1 MRKTNH
7 PQRNPSRRNN
17 HDSLNV
23 SSLPGLPAK
32 QPATPV
38 IIGRIARPIGIQ
50 GEIKVYSISHEPNRF
65 TGMREITVR
74 LNERHRRLSVLNTK
88 RTGQFFRL
96 TIEGINNPEEAAIL
110 SGCEIVIDESER
122 LKLPDDEYYVDDLVG
137 MRAVA
142 DDGTEL
148 GFIQEVMHQD
158 HHDLWVI
165 EGQFGEIL
173 VPAIKEFILE
183 IDLNR
188 HCTVI
193 RRIEGLWAEK

>member
-1 MRKTNH
+1 MI
-7 PQRNPSRRNN
+7 
-17 HDSLNV
+17 
-23 SSLPGLPAK
+23 SSLPGQPAK

-38 IIGRIARPIGIQ
+38 IIGRIARPVGVR
-50 GEIKVYSISHEPNRF
+50 GEVKVYSESHEPDRF
-65 TGMREITVR
+65 TGLNEITVR
-74 LNERHRRLSVLNTK
+74 LNESYRRLSVLNTR
-88 RTGQFFRL
+88 RTGNFFKISL
-96 TIEGINNPEEAAIL
+96 EGIVNPEDAAVL
-110 SGCEIVIDESER
+110 NGCEIVIDESER
-122 LKLPDDEYYVDDLVG
+122 LKLPEDEYYVDDLVG

-148 GFIQEVMHQD
+148 GFIQEVLHQD

-193 RRIEGLWAEK
+193 RRVEGLWAED

>member
-7 PQRNPSRRNN
+7 PKRNPSLRNN
-17 HDSLNV
+17 PDPPV
-23 SSLPGLPAK
+23 ISSLPGQPAK

-38 IIGRIARPIGIQ
+38 IIGRIARPVGVR
-50 GEIKVYSISHEPNRF
+50 GEVKVYSESHEPDRF
-65 TGMREITVR
+65 TGLNEITVR
-74 LNERHRRLSVLNTK
+74 LNESYRRLSVLNTR
-88 RTGQFFRL
+88 RTGNFFKISL
-96 TIEGINNPEEAAIL
+96 EGIVNPEDAAVL
-110 SGCEIVIDESER
+110 NGCEIVIDESER
-122 LKLPDDEYYVDDLVG
+122 LKLPEDEYYVDDLVG

-148 GFIQEVMHQD
+148 GFIQEVLHQD

-193 RRIEGLWAEK
+193 RRVEGLWAED